1 MECLGLHSACKRK
14 GGVEEELLEVS
25 ASQYM
30 ASLILWKA
38 LISLNFESEYAA
50 VNVEEMN
57 T

>member
-30 ASLILWKA
+30 ASLILGKT